1 MKIENVKGTFD
12 YSGKEQEIREYIKDT
27 LKKVF
32 KLYGYEPLE
41 TPIICNFDLLALKYN
56 PDDEILKEI
65 YKATDQGKRNLG
77 LRYDL
82 TIPFAKFITISKGL
96 TLPYKRYEIG
106 DVFRDG
112 PVKAGRNRQFVQCDV
127 DVVGLDGANI
137 EEEII
142 SIFVRGMKEFNIPFE
157 IKINNRKLMQGII
170 ESLGIT
176 SDDDISNVIKT
187 IDKMD
192 KISKDDLKEEL
203 LSLGISN
210 DKQDLLMK
218 YFEMN
223 LEELSQNFNNS
234 NNKNIIDGLKELK
247 DLIELLEYSNY
258 NEYIKFAPTLA
269 RGQEYYTGNIFEV
282 YAVNSGIK
290 SSIGGGGRYDKLITN
305 WIDDGNNYPAVGISF
320 GLNVIYEILKNREDF
335 INKSLVDLYI
345 IPMDTFKESLYLAD
359 KIRDYGIKVNVEMK
373 NKKVKK
379 ALDYANRE
387 NIPYVIILGENEIE
401 NKTFNVKEMST
412 GKEYKISFNSIEEI
426 KEIINV
432 KSED

>member
-27 LKKVF
+27 LKDIF

-56 PDDEILKEI
+56 PEDEILKEI

-137 EEEII
+137 EEEIV
-142 SIFVRGMKEFNIPFE
+142 SIFIRGMKKFDIPFE

-170 ESLGIT
+170 EELGIKKA
-176 SDDDISNVIKT
+176 DDISNVIKT

-192 KISKDDLKEEL
+192 KISRDDLRKEL
-203 LSLGISN
+203 LDLGISN
-210 DKQDLLMK
+210 GNQELLMK

-223 LEELSQNFNNS
+223 LEELDKEFNDS
-234 NNKNIIDGLKELK
+234 NNQNIIDGLKELK
-247 DLIELLEYSNY
+247 NLIELLAYSDY
-258 NEYIKFAPTLA
+258 SKYIKFAPTLA

-282 YAVNSGIK
+282 YAINSGIK
-290 SSIGGGGRYDKLITN
+290 SSIGGGGRYDKLITD
-305 WIDDGNNYPAVGISF
+305 WIDDGNIYPAVGISF

-335 INKSLVDLYI
+335 INKSLVDAYI
-345 IPMDTFKESLYLAD
+345 IPMNTFKESLKLAD
-359 KIRDYGIKVNVEMK
+359 NLRNFSLKVQVEMK
-373 NKKVKK
+373 NRKVKK
-379 ALDYANRE
+379 ALDYANKE
-387 NIPYVIILGENEIE
+387 NIPYVIVLGENEVVKKE
-401 NKTFNVKEMST
+401 FNIKEMNT
-412 GKEYKISFNSIEEI
+412 GKEYKVSFNNIEEI
-426 KEIINV
+426 KEIINR
-432 KSED
+432 KSKD

>member
-12 YSGKEQEIREYIKDT
+12 YSGSEQQIREYIKDT

-41 TPIICNFDLLALKYN
+41 TPILCNFDLLALKYN
-56 PDDEILKEI
+56 PEDEILKEI
-65 YKATDQGKRNLG
+65 YKVTDQGKRNLG

-82 TIPFAKFITISKGL
+82 TIPFAKFITIEKGL

-142 SIFVRGMKEFNIPFE
+142 SIFIRGMREFDIPFE

-176 SDDDISNVIKT
+176 LEEDISSVIKT

-192 KISKDDLKEEL
+192 KIPRDDLMNEL
-203 LSLGISN
+203 LLLGITEYN
-210 DKQDLLMK
+210 QDLLMK
-218 YFEMN
+218 YFNMSLDE
-223 LEELSQNFNNS
+223 LKEEFKNVD
-234 NNKNIIDGLKELK
+234 NKNIVEGLQELT
-247 DLIELLEYSNY
+247 DLMELLDYSSY
-258 NEYIKFAPTLA
+258 REYIKFAPTLA
-269 RGQEYYTGNIFEV
+269 RGQEYYTGNVFEV

-305 WIDDGNNYPAVGISF
+305 WIQDGNSYPAVGISF
-320 GLNVIYEILKNREDF
+320 GLNVIYEILKNREEF
-335 INKSLVDLYI
+335 TSKSMVDLYI
-345 IPMDTFKESLYLAD
+345 VPMDTFKESLKLAD
-359 KIRDYGIKVNVEMK
+359 TIRNFDIKVEVEMK

-387 NIPYVIILGENEIE
+387 NIPYVIVLGENEINE
-401 NKTFNVKEMST
+401 GKIKLKEMNT
-412 GKEYKISFNSIEEI
+412 GKEYEISLDNISEI
-426 KEIINV
+426 NQVIL
-432 KSED
+432 

>member
-12 YSGKEQEIREYIKDT
+12 YSGNEQQIREYIKDT
-27 LKKVF
+27 LKDVF

-56 PDDEILKEI
+56 PEDEILKEI
-65 YKATDQGKRNLG
+65 YKVTDQGKRNLG

-96 TLPYKRYEIG
+96 NLPYKRYEIG

-142 SIFVRGMKEFNIPFE
+142 SIFIRGMKEFQIPFE

-170 ESLGIT
+170 ESFGIHEEEKI
-176 SDDDISNVIKT
+176 SDVIKT

-192 KISKDDLKEEL
+192 KIPREDLLKEL
-203 LSLGISN
+203 LNLGVSSEN
-210 DKQDLLMK
+210 QELLMK
-218 YFEMN
+218 YFNMS
-223 LEELSQNFNNS
+223 LEELQKEFENTE
-234 NNKNIIDGLKELK
+234 ITLIQEGLDELSS
-247 DLIELLEYSNY
+247 LMELLQYSNY
-258 NEYIKFAPTLA
+258 SKYIKFAPTLA
-269 RGQEYYTGNIFEV
+269 RGQEYYTGNVFEV
-282 YAVNSGIK
+282 YAINSGIK

-305 WIDDGNNYPAVGISF
+305 WIDDGNVYPAVGISF

-335 INKSLVDLYI
+335 VNKSLVDLYI
-345 IPMDTFKESLYLAD
+345 VPMDTFKESLKLAD
-359 KIRDYGIKVNVEMK
+359 VLRDYGIKVEVELK
-373 NKKVKK
+373 GKKVKK
-379 ALDYANRE
+379 ALDYANKKH
-387 NIPYVIILGENEIE
+387 IPYVIVLGENEVKNE
-401 NKTFNVKEMST
+401 CMNVKEMNT
-412 GKEYKISFNSIEEI
+412 GKEYPLSFKHLEEI
-426 KEIINV
+426 KKIV
-432 KSED
+432 F

>member
-12 YSGKEQEIREYIKDT
+12 YSGKEQQIREYIKDT
-27 LKKVF
+27 LKNVF

-56 PDDEILKEI
+56 PEDEILKEI
-65 YKATDQGKRNLG
+65 YKVTDQGKRNLG

-82 TIPFAKFITISKGL
+82 TIPFAKFITIEKGL
-96 TLPYKRYEIG
+96 ILPYKRYEIG

-142 SIFVRGMKEFNIPFE
+142 SIFVRGMKEFKIPFE

-176 SDDDISNVIKT
+176 SEEDISNVIKA

-192 KISKDDLKEEL
+192 KIPREDLMSEL
-203 LSLGISN
+203 LDLGIN
-210 DKQDLLMK
+210 ENNQNLLMK
-218 YFEMN
+218 YFNMSLAELKEEFSN
-223 LEELSQNFNNS
+223 VNNENILE
-234 NNKNIIDGLKELK
+234 GLKELK

-258 NEYIKFAPTLA
+258 SEYIKFAPTLA

-282 YAVNSGIK
+282 YAINSGIK

-305 WIDDGNNYPAVGISF
+305 WIDDGNVYPAVGISF

-335 INKSLVDLYI
+335 ASKSMVDLYI
-345 IPMDTFKESLYLAD
+345 VPMDTFKESLRLAD
-359 KIRDYGIKVNVEMK
+359 KIRNFDIKVEVEMK

-387 NIPYVIILGENEIE
+387 NIPYVIVLGENEINE
-401 NKTFNVKEMST
+401 KKVKVKEMST
-412 GKEYKISFNSIEEI
+412 GKEYDLSFNNIEEI
-426 KEIINV
+426 KEII
-432 KSED
+432 K

>member
-12 YSGKEQEIREYIKDT
+12 YSGSEQQIREYIKDT

-41 TPIICNFDLLALKYN
+41 TPILCNFDLLALKYN
-56 PDDEILKEI
+56 PEDEILKEI
-65 YKATDQGKRNLG
+65 YKVTDQGKRNLG

-82 TIPFAKFITISKGL
+82 TIPFAKFITIEKGL
-96 TLPYKRYEIG
+96 ILPYKRYEIG

-142 SIFVRGMKEFNIPFE
+142 SIFIRGMREFDIPFE

-176 SDDDISNVIKT
+176 LEEDISSVIKT

-192 KISKDDLKEEL
+192 KIPRDDLMNEL
-203 LSLGISN
+203 LLLGITEYN
-210 DKQDLLMK
+210 QDLLMK
-218 YFEMN
+218 YFNMSLDE
-223 LEELSQNFNNS
+223 LKEEFKNVDNQ
-234 NNKNIIDGLKELK
+234 NIIEGLQELT
-247 DLIELLEYSNY
+247 DLMELLDYSSY
-258 NEYIKFAPTLA
+258 REYIKFAPTLA
-269 RGQEYYTGNIFEV
+269 RGQEYYTGNVFEV

-305 WIDDGNNYPAVGISF
+305 WIQDGNSYPAVGISF
-320 GLNVIYEILKNREDF
+320 GLNVIYEILKNREEF
-335 INKSLVDLYI
+335 TSKSMVDLYI
-345 IPMDTFKESLYLAD
+345 VPMDTFKESLKLAD
-359 KIRDYGIKVNVEMK
+359 TIRNFDIKVEVEMK

-387 NIPYVIILGENEIE
+387 NIPYVIVLGENEINE
-401 NKTFNVKEMST
+401 GKIKLKEMNT
-412 GKEYKISFNSIEEI
+412 GKKYEISLDNISEI
-426 KEIINV
+426 NQVIL
-432 KSED
+432 